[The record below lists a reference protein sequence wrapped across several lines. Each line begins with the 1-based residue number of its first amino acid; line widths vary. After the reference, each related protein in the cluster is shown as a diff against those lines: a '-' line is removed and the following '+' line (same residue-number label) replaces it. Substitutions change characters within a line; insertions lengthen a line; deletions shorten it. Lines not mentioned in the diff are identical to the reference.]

1 MALDPQITLMTA
13 LGDMGEGLPGLD
25 FDKIIENIVQKAEAI
40 KAKKE
45 AIEKEIEEFRN
56 RDRITKDEAKQMLKD
71 KIKELIDKYK
81 EAIKQMVIDA
91 INEIKSVWKEIKTQV
106 KQIPKD
112 VKAAIAA
119 IALPPAIG
127 PVGPNPIYALTIAAQ
142 TKSLLVA
149 ILNALATNLI
159 KLIKAAT
166 MISFVLPQPVLIVG
180 ETIKTLD
187 TLLNTIPV

>member
-1 MALDPQITLMTA
+1 MALEPQIALMTT
-13 LGDMGEGLPGLD
+13 LGDLGEGLPGLD
-25 FDKIIENIVQKAEAI
+25 VDKIIENIVKKAEAI

-45 AIEKEIEEFRN
+45 AIEEEVNELRN
-56 RDRITKDEAKQMLKD
+56 RDRITKEEAKKMLKD
-71 KIKELIDKYK
+71 KIKEYIDKYK
-81 EAIKQMVIDA
+81 KAIKQMVLDA
-91 INEIKSVWKEIKTQV
+91 INEIKSVWKEIQKQV

-127 PVGPNPIYALTIAAQ
+127 PVAPNPIYAISIAAQ

-159 KLIKAAT
+159 RLIKAAT
-166 MISFVLPQPVLIVG
+166 MISFVLPPPVLVIG
-180 ETIKTLD
+180 DTIKILD

>member
-1 MALDPQITLMTA
+1 MALEPQIALMAA
-13 LGDMGEGLPGLD
+13 LGDMGTGLPGLD
-25 FDKIIENIVQKAEAI
+25 LDKIIEKIAEKAEAI

-45 AIEKEIEEFRN
+45 AIEKEIDELRN
-56 RDRITKDEAKQMLKD
+56 RDRITKEEAKKMLKD
-71 KIKELIDKYK
+71 KIKEYIDKYK
-81 EAIKQMVIDA
+81 EAIKKMVNDA
-91 INEIKSVWKEIKTQV
+91 INEIKSVWKEIKVQV

-112 VKAAIAA
+112 VAAAIAA

-127 PVGPNPIYALTIAAQ
+127 PVGPNPIYALSIAAQ
-142 TKSLLVA
+142 TKSLLSA

-166 MISFVLPQPVLIVG
+166 MILFELPQPVLIVG

-187 TLLNTIPV
+187 TLLSTIPV

>member
-13 LGDMGEGLPGLD
+13 LGDMGAGLPGLD
-25 FDKIIENIVQKAEAI
+25 LDKIIENIAKKAEAL

-45 AIEKEIEEFRN
+45 AIEKEIDELRN
-56 RDRITKDEAKQMLKD
+56 RDRITKDEPKQMLKD

-112 VKAAIAA
+112 VAAAIAT

-127 PVGPNPIYALTIAAQ
+127 PVGPNPIYALSIAAQ

-166 MISFVLPQPVLIVG
+166 MISFELPQPVLAVG
-180 ETIKTLD
+180 ETIKVLD

>member
-1 MALDPQITLMTA
+1 MALEPQITLMAA
-13 LGDMGEGLPGLD
+13 LGDLGEGIPGLD
-25 FDKIIENIVQKAEAI
+25 FDKIIENIVKKAEAI

-45 AIEKEIEEFRN
+45 AIEKEIDELRN

-127 PVGPNPIYALTIAAQ
+127 PVGPNPIYALSIAAQ

-166 MISFVLPQPVLIVG
+166 MISFVLPQPVLVVG

>member
-45 AIEKEIEEFRN
+45 AIEKEIDEFRN